1 VSGVDPQSVP
11 GPGPGAIADQLRG
24 VLDGAT
30 VAASGAGATG
40 GDGPVPLEDLRRFRR
55 DLEVAADRA
64 VALLDGHSPTEDV
77 GEGPAAIGLP
87 LRLPKGRVI
96 ALTDCER
103 FAFASA
109 RPDPAPE
116 LDDPPLRLLAGRALD
131 VYVEHEIVE
140 GPIGHP
146 LEDLL
151 SWLDAEGEH
160 DVRDQ
165 VIAAGDRLQ
174 LERLASAARAW
185 SGLAPSWWPR
195 TQARAAV
202 HLADGLVLC
211 EGRTDVE
218 LGGPLAGRPAVV
230 VEVKLGRPHAHH
242 LAEATHYALLTAL
255 RDGRAPAAV
264 ARWYPGGALATMSVT
279 SEVLES
285 AARRLGAAIDAWA
298 ELAVGRP
305 PRERPGPACSWCPD
319 AGVCPSFA
327 PAPDPFGVDA

>member
-1 VSGVDPQSVP
+1 M
-11 GPGPGAIADQLRG
+11 
-24 VLDGAT
+24 
-30 VAASGAGATG
+30 
-40 GDGPVPLEDLRRFRR
+40 
-55 DLEVAADRA
+55 
-64 VALLDGHSPTEDV
+64 

-174 LERLASAARAW
+174 LERLASSARA
-185 SGLAPSWWPR
+185 
-195 TQARAAV
+195 
-202 HLADGLVLC
+202 
-211 EGRTDVE
+211 
-218 LGGPLAGRPAVV
+218 
-230 VEVKLGRPHAHH
+230 
-242 LAEATHYALLTAL
+242 
-255 RDGRAPAAV
+255 
-264 ARWYPGGALATMSVT
+264 
-279 SEVLES
+279 
-285 AARRLGAAIDAWA
+285 
-298 ELAVGRP
+298 
-305 PRERPGPACSWCPD
+305 
-319 AGVCPSFA
+319 
-327 PAPDPFGVDA
+327 